1 MGRKKHKPR
10 GGQAR
15 RPRPPQ
21 TPPPVQPPRRRE
33 PLLPLSLPE
42 LRPLRPRWD
51 TGGLALLF
59 AGVLVLYAASTPRTV
74 MLEDDGLFITTA
86 AFAGVAH
93 PPGYPLYI
101 VLGWLASLVPFGS
114 VAWRVHTL
122 SGLMG
127 ALACA
132 CIAWIVL
139 RRTGNRPAA
148 FLAGAAFAVSEHFW
162 SQAIIADVYT
172 TNAAAVFL
180 TLALV
185 QEAAEKRSTRRWL
198 GAAAVYGLGLA
209 NHHPLLILAS
219 PVFLAYAVAAG
230 KDFRS
235 RLHYLIPAA
244 ALPAAALYGWMVWRS
259 QQPVPIN
266 FLGPIDSW
274 SELLT
279 FIDRR
284 IYGHIDQNV
293 NAGLADKLR
302 YAGHFA
308 TQALWQLGVVGGL
321 AALWGAVASYR
332 SGWRLGLACE
342 VLAFA
347 ASSFLL
353 IALLGFNYE
362 PLRIYTFR
370 PYPLVAYGIF
380 ALWLG
385 YGLHALARSVRER
398 AMGRRMLPALC
409 AVCALAVA
417 ALGIWNGRVN
427 YRPHDRFAEEQ
438 AQAML
443 DVAEEDGA
451 FVLYADPFVGPITYL
466 HWIEGRRPNLRLLEY
481 HGLVFA
487 DRVVEP
493 LSTTRQKTAGW
504 AEFLGRADEPVYS
517 LWFGPAFSAAGLA
530 HLGFF
535 VEVHRE
541 IGPGRIQIRAND
553 AAREFFRKLAAMP
566 APKDLPSAVHRNE
579 MMRGYGEYLGLAQ
592 VDERSALNEYVAD
605 VLPLAE
611 GSYWS
616 LMGMSKALVSQEG
629 DRPLRLAETYF
640 RKAMRLA
647 GDDRGKEHRAAER
660 FVEGRIAWRKG
671 DAGRAKSLLRESLRI
686 DRDPSNPAHEALER
700 ITRSS
705 PGPAPPAPALP
716 RT

>member
-1 MGRKKHKPR
+1 M
-10 GGQAR
+10 
-15 RPRPPQ
+15 
-21 TPPPVQPPRRRE
+21 
-33 PLLPLSLPE
+33 
-42 LRPLRPRWD
+42 
-51 TGGLALLF
+51 LLF
-59 AGVLVLYAASTPRTV
+59 AAALVLYASSTPRTV

-114 VAWRVHTL
+114 AAWRVHTL

-127 ALACA
+127 ALTCA

-148 FLAGAAFAVSEHFW
+148 FLAGAALAVSEHFW

-172 TNAAAVFL
+172 TNTAVVFL

-185 QEAAEKRSTRRWL
+185 HEAAQRRSTRLWT
-198 GAAAVYGLGLA
+198 ASAVVCGLGLA
-209 NHHPLLILAS
+209 NHYPLLILAS
-219 PVFLAYAVAAG
+219 PLFLAFALGAG

-235 RLHYLIPAA
+235 RVPRLLPAA

-259 QQPVPIN
+259 HQPLPIN
-266 FLGPIDSW
+266 FLGPIGSW
-274 SELLT
+274 SEFLA
-279 FIDRR
+279 FVDRS
-284 IYGHIDQNV
+284 IYGHIDRNV
-293 NAGLADKLR
+293 NAGLADKFL

-308 TQALWQLGVVGGL
+308 TQALGQLGVVGGL
-321 AALWGAVASYR
+321 AALWGAFASYR
-332 SGWRLGLACE
+332 GGWRLGLVCE

-362 PLRIYTFR
+362 PSRIHTFR
-370 PYPLVAYGIF
+370 PYPLVAYGIL

-385 YGLHALARSVRER
+385 YGLHALARSVREG
-398 AMGRRMLPALC
+398 AGPFLPAAC

-417 ALGIWNGRVN
+417 ALGVWNGRVN

-443 DVAEEDGA
+443 DIAKEDGA
-451 FVLYADPFVGPITYL
+451 FVLYADPFVGPIAYL
-466 HWIEGRRPNLRLLEY
+466 HWVEGRRPDLRLLEY

-493 LSTTRQKTAGW
+493 LSTAQQKTAGW
-504 AEFLGRADEPVYS
+504 TGFLREAEGPVYS

-535 VEVHRE
+535 VEVHKAV
-541 IGPGRIQIRAND
+541 GPGRIRIRAND
-553 AAREFFRKLAAMP
+553 AAREFFRKLATMP
-566 APKDLPSAVHRNE
+566 APEDPPSAAHRNE

-592 VDERSALNEYVAD
+592 VDGQSALNDYVAD
-605 VLPLAE
+605 VVSLAE

-616 LMGMSKALVSQEG
+616 LMGMSKALVSQAG
-629 DRPLRLAETYF
+629 DRPLRLAEAYLQ
-640 RKAMRLA
+640 KAMGLA
-647 GDDRGKEHRAAER
+647 GDDRGKEHRATEL
-660 FVEGRIAWRKG
+660 FVEGRIARRKG
-671 DAGRAKSLLRESLRI
+671 DAGRARTLFRESLRI
-686 DRDPSNPAHEALER
+686 DRAPSNPAHQALEGMK
-700 ITRSS
+700 SS
-705 PGPAPPAPALP
+705 G
-716 RT
+716 RK